1 MTEHIDISKEAL
13 KNEGNIWINENTKQI
28 RYSVDKNNPA
38 EWIVP
43 MSIYQV
49 GNDAEDENAFI
60 KAGQPVSIGYIDE
73 LKDSLKLISDPCVV
87 PTNPTKHQWC
97 IGIAGEPGNAE
108 NIGEYAHNY
117 VHILS
122 RGQYTY
128 KLNDTRPNVFS
139 PPKKDGKFVWT
150 YSDIGKPVYIS
161 NNTED
166 WPDQNNP
173 QVGGLTLDIT
183 HAYFDGANIVSIG
196 RLANAPS
203 GENDPAQEITIEI
216 QPSGDVRGFIDST
229 QFAIDMSEV
238 PSNVQ
243 YTTDNDRIV
252 FVKVTPDKNGNPIG
266 QFITNDEMMISTI
279 SNTPLGGVILKPKD
293 GTIDLNEYAGK
304 TVVVQRLG
312 ILEGN
317 FSFVPEDLGKELFLS
332 NGNATTAGA
341 ANAYE
346 YKVGVVLDTNRV
358 IIDCRFPKTFA
369 TFNMVGDIKPAYAN
383 KDSNGEVVADAGF
396 VLTEPNIVHKVS
408 GAWSG
413 DTKYPTIDFEPLIKT
428 TMYKGIYLYHEPL
441 ADLNA
446 APDLTSQG
454 WREITGNDTFNSI
467 SAGWFQFKD
476 VYYKIDNNEVI
487 TQIKYNQE
495 GAPEDMS
502 YIWPSATYTLM
513 INNVGDTIA
522 GGIVGSSNL
531 RINISQLVALGQYM
545 DDNGKNIESYYI
557 EVREADTNQII
568 SPGFKSYYDKVFK
581 NGQNMFYGYEWA
593 IQTEGNQTFLEMV
606 TIPSTKSGVE
616 VYSRECVLGFTF
628 PEGKKPVT
636 PLELKVFVRRRATQ
650 YHNLFLNQLNA
661 NYPWAPH
668 TDGNNLVTEDTV
680 YFGEMTKNPVQ
691 NQNDNI
697 WDLAINTASLMSLKT
712 QPPEIIGDPD
722 NNPTKKYWKSH
733 EFGLAP
739 HNIGNGNTEPI
750 YKLVQRYTA
759 LDWNP
764 DAVEQ
769 RQITWIYDF
778 ESNSVSLDAEF
789 APKLLA
795 PTTQGDKLLDDGTTQ
810 YGVINHGTY
819 NKTSEN
825 VDYEVERS
833 ALKTLHEIPT
843 SFFNYYSDLD
853 RNIKK
858 IGPIQDNFNYD
869 ENNPDLFKNHN
880 YVRQIFPPLKD
891 GTQAPG
897 TTYTYLSDSSILDET
912 KQNEWEHIL
921 QEIGFIYHPITRDAS
936 GNVISGGDL
945 LSYTSNL
952 GLLNQAA
959 KETQDRLLKLERAI
973 FGANAPT
980 LPDGTVGRLDNQEK
994 YKDYQDCLVDGGGI
1008 LRQMQALLDFSVI
1021 ENRSADENYTT
1032 AYDSAFYQMYL
1043 CLFGKYDNLAEWAN
1057 LEGVDE
1063 NNYNH
1068 KFHLVYIWWK
1078 ETQSNFLTK
1087 IRNNHT
1093 ANINGPNTNEIP
1105 LIVSDGGWQSA
1116 AISFM
1121 SRPNSGDLFDG
1132 NQRKAYEWPLD
1143 RGDNWKGPYTPYLR
1157 WWSSNSFGVSDDI
1170 LVEEDG
1176 VEVWKRTYASST
1188 VEGVLTDVMLKLS
1201 HIKRV
1206 FEPYSRG
1213 IKPES
1218 SLFYHYPFFDLIRK
1232 NNEYEI
1238 DFNETNTFISNKVLE
1253 KLKTKNAMLKF
1264 GDSAEVG
1271 EYSAFGF
1278 KNDKIDTGYS
1288 LSVCER
1294 EAPDNFTNP
1303 DRNYQGFVYLEGEY
1317 SAADSLNYW
1326 GEILF
1331 SYTQEQKEAIK
1342 NINIEYTNEF
1352 IAFISPYAEAAYAEI
1367 INSENNPYKGEA
1379 YNGKYNAVIDA
1390 KSLSPLIDELNN
1402 EPIMKQGFGFLSF
1415 KDSFSTDCRDWR
1427 SASKEE
1433 GRGEDVTGEEVKF
1446 LRETS
1451 NKTDSDTFSFFEHL
1465 FQTASLNKWFIS
1477 GNGDD
1482 YIDDLERI
1490 KNRDG
1495 GKTNDNDVFVRYRK
1509 EAPGIEP
1516 LDSGQNGSVNIN
1528 EHLKTT
1534 ISENNKSDGRPLAS
1548 LKIDF
1553 GDSIK
1558 RRDDINKDNIDSE
1571 KIVVDEDLFYQQ
1583 GCTFLTSV
1591 DLKME
1596 ENSGDDNAVKLEN
1609 PKYYYNFVGISEVKS
1624 KQPVQEEPYIF
1635 SGFASVDMTK
1645 FPDLIFSRKIT
1656 SQNGTVSVE
1665 SVIAQT
1671 DSTFDTAT
1679 TNPIV
1684 ESTYKYGNIL
1694 EVSVRWNVVNG
1705 VLSSI
1710 SAIIYFKNVQPTSQ
1724 GFDLP
1729 NVLVSKR
1736 GVLTTLSPV
1745 AGQNITNN
1753 VATDYNYSSPGGIA
1767 ATVNMTIG
1775 DSIVINRFNIT
1786 SAKFDQDTGVDG
1798 GKSYSLKL
1806 DTASDYINEIIP
1818 LFELKKDRL
1827 NIEASNI
1834 ENETGTLLKFTT
1846 EKVEPDDPSK
1856 DENYLSFK
1864 DEIKD
1869 YRLHGIN
1876 LPEKPDVLIKLKSR
1890 KHIANQIHLACSDIA
1905 KSYPKVIN
1913 YKIGNSSNKN
1923 PSDTYDF
1930 KTYKD
1935 VSSTV
1940 LVHGGIPNG
1949 QQFYYYGAQTS
1960 SNGVH
1965 QITTYNKKGIVS
1977 GDALNFVTGGGEGTV
1992 NGIIIPAIS
2001 TNAEESIDSAN
2012 LDLLEETCGFVRFAT
2027 YADSSTNPNEA
2038 ISYNDTAGDELEK
2051 SRNNVD

>member
-108 NIGEYAHNY
+108 NIGEYAYNY

-128 KLNDTRPNVFS
+128 KLNDNRPNVFS

-161 NNTED
+161 NHTED
-166 WPDQNNP
+166 WPDQDNP

-203 GENDPAQEITIEI
+203 SEDDPAQEITIEI

-229 QFAIDMSEV
+229 QFAVNISEV

-243 YTTDNDRIV
+243 YTADSDRIV

-266 QFITNDEMMISTI
+266 QFITNDEMMIDTI

-317 FSFVPEDLGKELFLS
+317 FAFVPEDLGKELFLS
-332 NGNATTAGA
+332 NGNVTTAGA
-341 ANAYE
+341 ANSYE
-346 YKVGVVLDTNRV
+346 YKVGVVLDTNKV
-358 IIDCRFPKTFA
+358 IIDCRFPKTFKS
-369 TFNMVGDIKPAYAN
+369 FNMVGDIKPAYAN
-383 KDSNGEVVADAGF
+383 KDSNGEVIADAGF

-408 GAWSG
+408 GAWSN
-413 DTKYPTIDFEPLIKT
+413 DAKYPTIDFEPLLKT

-454 WREITGNDTFNSI
+454 WREIDGNDTFNSI

-476 VYYKIDNNEVI
+476 VYYKIDNNQVI

-495 GAPEDMS
+495 GSPEDMS
-502 YIWPSATYTLM
+502 YIWPSATYTLLV
-513 INNVGDTIA
+513 NNVGDTIA

-531 RINISQLVALGQYM
+531 RINISQLVELGQYM
-545 DDNGKNIESYYI
+545 DDKGKNIESYYI
-557 EVREADTNQII
+557 EVRESDTNQII
-568 SPGFKSYYDKVFK
+568 SPGFKSYYDKTFK

-593 IQTEGNQTFLEMV
+593 VQTEGNQTFLEMI
-606 TIPSTKSGVE
+606 TIPSDKDGNE

-628 PEGKKPVT
+628 PEGKKLVA

-650 YHNLFLNQLNA
+650 YHDLFLNQLNA
-661 NYPWAPH
+661 NFPWAPH

-691 NQNDNI
+691 NQNDNL
-697 WDLAINTASLMSLKT
+697 WDLDTNTASLMSLKT

-722 NNPTKKYWKSH
+722 DNPTKKYWKSH

-739 HNIGNGNTEPI
+739 HNIGNGKTEPI

-759 LDWNP
+759 LDWDP
-764 DAVEQ
+764 GAVEQ
-769 RQITWIYDF
+769 KQITWIYDF
-778 ESNSVSLDAEF
+778 ESNTVSLDAEF

-810 YGVINHGTY
+810 YGVISHGTY

-858 IGPIQDNFNYD
+858 IGPIQDNFNFD
-869 ENNPDLFKNHN
+869 PDHPEVFKNHDFE
-880 YVRQIFPPLKD
+880 RQIFPPLED
-891 GTQAPG
+891 GTKVPG
-897 TTYTYLSDSSILDET
+897 TTYTYLSDSSIKDET
-912 KQNEWEHIL
+912 KQKEWEHIL
-921 QEIGFIYHPITRDAS
+921 QEIGFIYQPITRDAS

-980 LPDGTVGRLDNQEK
+980 LPDGVVGVLENEEK
-994 YKDYQDCLVDGGGI
+994 YKDYQECLVDGGGI

-1021 ENRSADENYTT
+1021 KNCSDNDEKTT

-1043 CLFGKYDNLAEWAN
+1043 CLFGKYDNLSEWSS
-1057 LEGVDE
+1057 LEGIDE
-1063 NNYNH
+1063 DNYNH
-1068 KFHLVYIWWK
+1068 KFHMVYIWWK

-1093 ANINGPNTNEIP
+1093 KDINNTNPGNIP
-1105 LIVSDGGWQSA
+1105 LIASEGGWQSA
-1116 AISFM
+1116 AISYM
-1121 SRPNSGDLFDG
+1121 SRPNIGDLFDG
-1132 NQRKAYEWPLD
+1132 NKPKAYEWPLD
-1143 RGDNWKGPYTPYLR
+1143 NSGSWKGPYTPYLR

-1170 LVEEDG
+1170 IAEENG
-1176 VEVWKRTYASST
+1176 VSVWKRTYASST

-1201 HIKRV
+1201 HIKHV

-1218 SLFYHYPFFDLIRK
+1218 SLFYHYPFFDIK
-1232 NNEYEI
+1232 EKDGKHEI
-1238 DFNETNTFISNKVLE
+1238 DFNEKNTFISNKVLE
-1253 KLKTKNAMLKF
+1253 NVNAENTKLKF
-1264 GDSAEVG
+1264 GNSAEVG

-1288 LSVCER
+1288 LQISPKEL
-1294 EAPDNFTNP
+1294 PDNYTNT
-1303 DRNYQGFVYLEGEY
+1303 DRNYIGYVYLEGEY
-1317 SAADSLNYW
+1317 SSADSLKYW
-1326 GEILF
+1326 GNLLF
-1331 SYTQEQKEAIK
+1331 GFSDDQKMAIK
-1342 NINIEYTNEF
+1342 NINVKYANDFIDCIREYADAVYREK
-1352 IAFISPYAEAAYAEI
+1352 ID
-1367 INSENNPYKGEA
+1367 SENNPYKDQL
-1379 YNGKYNAVIDA
+1379 YKGKYDEVIA
-1390 KSLSPLIDELNN
+1390 AMSMEPIIGRLNK
-1402 EPIMKQGFGFLSF
+1402 EPIMKQGFDYTYF
-1415 KDSFSTDCRDWR
+1415 KTSFSIDFEEWR
-1427 SASKEE
+1427 YDVSGDEE
-1433 GRGEDVTGEEVKF
+1433 IIGGEVKF
-1446 LRETS
+1446 LKEITG
-1451 NKTDSDTFSFFEHL
+1451 KTDSDSLAFCEHL
-1465 FQTASLNKWFIS
+1465 FQTTTLTELFMEDL
-1477 GNGDD
+1477 GLD
-1482 YIDDLERI
+1482 YISDIDRI
-1490 KNRDG
+1490 KNDE
-1495 GKTNDNDVFVRYRK
+1495 KYTNSSDNDVFIRYRR
-1509 EAPGIEP
+1509 EEPGIEP
-1516 LDSGQNGSVNIN
+1516 LDSNHKDAANIN
-1528 EHLKTT
+1528 NHLKTI
-1534 ISENNKSDGRPLAS
+1534 ISQDKKSESNIKAS

-1553 GDSIK
+1553 GDGIK
-1558 RRDDINKDNIDSE
+1558 RLDDN
-1571 KIVVDEDLFYQQ
+1571 
-1583 GCTFLTSV
+1583 
-1591 DLKME
+1591 E
-1596 ENSGDDNAVKLEN
+1596 ENKLFEEIDITYTTGKLLKAETVDDPDAVGIEI
-1609 PKYYYNFVGISEVKS
+1609 PKYYYNFVGIAEVS
-1624 KQPVQEEPYIF
+1624 KNTVIDEPFVF
-1635 SGFASVDMTK
+1635 SGFASTDMTNY
-1645 FPDLIFSRKIT
+1645 PDLIFSRKIT
-1656 SQNGTVSVE
+1656 NQDGNTIVSSIV
-1665 SVIAQT
+1665 AKAT
-1671 DSTFDTAT
+1671 GAAFDDT
-1679 TNPIV
+1679 TKDAIV
-1684 ESTYKYGNIL
+1684 ESTYTYL
-1694 EVSVRWNVVNG
+1694 EDTTEVLKVIIRWNVLPVVDG
-1705 VLSSI
+1705 KPGADASQVVDATPAKLLSISSI
-1710 SAIIYFKNVQPTSQ
+1710 EYETNIKPSNKITS
-1724 GFDLP
+1724 LP
-1729 NVLVSKR
+1729 NLLISKR
-1736 GVLTTLSPV
+1736 GVLTTLVPDQ
-1745 AGQNITNN
+1745 GQNIVNAETAYDYSSEDGNITATATMIISDTITIKSFEITSDKYEQDLD
-1753 VATDYNYSSPGGIA
+1753 VDSGLKYFIVTDKFTDY
-1767 ATVNMTIG
+1767 
-1775 DSIVINRFNIT
+1775 
-1786 SAKFDQDTGVDG
+1786 K
-1798 GKSYSLKL
+1798 
-1806 DTASDYINEIIP
+1806 P

-1827 NIEASNI
+1827 NIDVSNI
-1834 ENETGTLLKFTT
+1834 KDGIGTSLKFTT
-1846 EKVEPDDPSK
+1846 EKVDI
-1856 DENYLSFK
+1856 DEDSEKVNYLSLK
-1864 DEIKD
+1864 DEIRD
-1869 YRLHGIN
+1869 YYLHGIN
-1876 LPEKPDVLIKLKSR
+1876 LPEKPDTLIKLRSKD
-1890 KHIANQIHLACSDIA
+1890 HIASQIHLVCSDIA

-1913 YKIGNSSNKN
+1913 YKIGNSDDKN
-1923 PSDTYDF
+1923 SSDTYGF
-1930 KTYKD
+1930 KSYRDSTD
-1935 VSSTV
+1935 TV
-1940 LVHGGIPNG
+1940 LVHNGIPNG
-1949 QQFYYYGAQTS
+1949 QQFYYYDQDIET
-1960 SNGVH
+1960 NGNMSKTV
-1965 QITTYNKKGIVS
+1965 YNKQGIVN
-1977 GDALNFVTGGGEGTV
+1977 GDALRFATQVSGTAEGLL
-1992 NGIIIPAIS
+1992 IPAIS
-2001 TNAEESIDSAN
+2001 TNAEEKIESSN
-2012 LDLLEETCGFVRFAT
+2012 LDMYKETCGVVKILAH
-2027 YADSSTNPNEA
+2027 SSGGENPEISFNE
-2038 ISYNDTAGDELEK
+2038 SNSDEIYQT
-2051 SRNNVD
+2051 RNII